1 MKFLIL
7 ATLVTLVSC
16 GPRRPGKTGAA
27 GNNGQDG
34 YSIVVNVET
43 SITNTGV
50 TCNRTDYFLDHDRNN
65 YYSSQD
71 VYKNGFMVCD
81 GDVGQAGSN
90 GSDGQDGTD
99 GQDGNDGQDG
109 TNGTNGTN
117 GINADLTYAVIDIID
132 PCGDH
137 PTKQDEVILKLGNG
151 KYLSSFSDNANGL
164 NTRFSVLAPG
174 TYQTTDGTS
183 CVFTL
188 N

>member
-1 MKFLIL
+1 MKFLLL

-16 GPRRPGKTGAA
+16 GPRRPGKIGPA

-43 SITNTGV
+43 YTINTGV
-50 TCNRTDYFLDHDRNN
+50 TCNRTDYFLDYDRNN

-71 VYKNGFMVCD
+71 VYKSGFIVCD
-81 GDVGQAGSN
+81 GEV
-90 GSDGQDGTD
+90 GQDGTN
-99 GQDGNDGQDG
+99 GNDGQDG
-109 TNGTNGTN
+109 TNGTNGL
-117 GINADLTYAVIDIID
+117 NADLTYAVIDIID

-137 PTKQDEVILKLGNG
+137 PTKQDEVILKLGSG
-151 KYLSSFSDNANGL
+151 KYLASFSDNANGL
-164 NTRFSVLAPG
+164 NTRFSTLSPG
-174 TYQTTDGTS
+174 TYQTTDGTG